1 MRAELELLDANGGD
15 QVVREGV
22 AGGLQVDLTHQVN
35 HVVTLLVICCR
46 VMSNAGRPLS
56 LDPIVIIAAI
66 CLLYSVFLCSSMQY
80 NDMTIFIMTLYT
92 CRSKQHLHTL

>member
-1 MRAELELLDANGGD
+1 MLELLDANGGD

-56 LDPIVIIAAI
+56 LDPIVVIAAI
-66 CLLYSVFLCSSMQY
+66 CLLYSVFF
-80 NDMTIFIMTLYT
+80 NANV
-92 CRSKQHLHTL
+92 K